1 MVTALVLTLVNVLVG
16 ALLAATPWLM
26 PRQECFA
33 VTVPPC
39 AHTDPRI
46 ARMKCVYTLAVVL
59 TTLVGAAASFAGF
72 ALGGEPAFM
81 VAWTA
86 ALVVLVVAPFALM
99 LWCRSRVRRIK
110 QEEGW
115 APSSELSAAILAEG
129 DLPAP
134 VPLAWQLLGL
144 VPVVLGLI
152 LMAVLW
158 DDIPDRVPMHA
169 DLEGNVNDW
178 ADKGPGIVLFPV
190 LTQLFIWG
198 AIVVS
203 HWLISRSRRPVDPR
217 RPLSS
222 ALSYA
227 LFARAMGWCL
237 VETSVVINAMLLAFP
252 LSSAGVITL
261 GQAGIIMMV
270 ALVPVLVPLIVVA
283 IIYGQSGARVLSRMS
298 SEDSE
303 MSCDEDRYWKLG
315 LLYVNRDDESLFVP
329 ERFGVGWTVNFG
341 RPAAWALLIGFLVV
355 TVAFVVAVFLLV

>member
-46 ARMKCVYTLAVVL
+46 ARMKRVYTLAVAL
-59 TTLVGAAASFAGF
+59 MTLVGAAASFAGF
-72 ALGGEPAFM
+72 ALGGESAFM

-86 ALVVLVVAPFALM
+86 ALVVLVIAPFALM
-99 LWCRSRVRRIK
+99 LWYRSRVRRIK

-115 APSSELSAAILAEG
+115 APSSELSAAILAED

-178 ADKGPGIVLFPV
+178 GDKGPASSCFPY
-190 LTQLFIWG
+190 
-198 AIVVS
+198 
-203 HWLISRSRRPVDPR
+203 SRSC
-217 RPLSS
+217 SS
-222 ALSYA
+222 
-227 LFARAMGWCL
+227 G
-237 VETSVVINAMLLAFP
+237 VP
-252 LSSAGVITL
+252 SSCRTG
-261 GQAGIIMMV
+261 
-270 ALVPVLVPLIVVA
+270 
-283 IIYGQSGARVLSRMS
+283 
-298 SEDSE
+298 
-303 MSCDEDRYWKLG
+303 
-315 LLYVNRDDESLFVP
+315 
-329 ERFGVGWTVNFG
+329 
-341 RPAAWALLIGFLVV
+341 
-355 TVAFVVAVFLLV
+355 